1 VKSPTRLQPGG
12 FSKSGLMGL
21 FWKPRGEISMAK
33 QPKTETNT
41 PKVPEPELVGDH
53 AQVNAAN
60 GGKNAGADSGAASV
74 PATATGE
81 ATAPVATS
89 STDTTASGSG
99 DAAGTFTTGLVK
111 PQEAIQRTTAI
122 PVGADQGA
130 SSPEAEAS
138 VSGISSTDTPPSA
151 TAGGAGDTAS
161 AAEGGISAAAADAII
176 SKVLGVEQPEEK
188 REFVLVF
195 GPIRHNNVRYKS
207 GAHMILTKSEHEQV
221 RADRQRVVEW
231 EKGKA
236 LD

>member
-1 VKSPTRLQPGG
+1 
-12 FSKSGLMGL
+12 
-21 FWKPRGEISMAK
+21 MAK

-41 PKVPEPELVGDH
+41 PKVPEAELVGDH
-53 AQVNAAN
+53 ANAAN

-99 DAAGTFTTGLVK
+99 DAAGTVTTGLVK
-111 PQEAIQRTTAI
+111 PQEATQPTTAI
-122 PVGADQGA
+122 PAGADQGT
-130 SSPEAEAS
+130 SSPEMEAS
-138 VSGISSTDTPPSA
+138 ASGTSSTDTPPSA

-161 AAEGGISAAAADAII
+161 AAEGGISSAAADAII

-195 GPIRHNNVRYKS
+195 GPVRHNNVRYKS
-207 GAHMILTKSEHEQV
+207 GDRMILTRTEHEQV
-221 RADRQRVVEW
+221 RADRQRMVEW
-231 EKGKA
+231 DKGQVV
-236 LD
+236 D

>member
-1 VKSPTRLQPGG
+1 
-12 FSKSGLMGL
+12 
-21 FWKPRGEISMAK
+21 MAK

-74 PATATGE
+74 TATATGE

-89 STDTTASGSG
+89 STDT
-99 DAAGTFTTGLVK
+99 
-111 PQEAIQRTTAI
+111 
-122 PVGADQGA
+122 
-130 SSPEAEAS
+130 
-138 VSGISSTDTPPSA
+138 PPRA

-161 AAEGGISAAAADAII
+161 AAEGGISSATLGALR
-176 SKVLGVEQPEEK
+176 SEVLGVEQPEEK
-188 REFVLVF
+188 REFVLEY
-195 GPIRHNNVRYKS
+195 GPVRHNNVHYKS
-207 GAHMILTKSEHEQV
+207 GAHMILTRTEHEQV
-221 RADRQRVVEW
+221 CADRQRVVEW

>member
-1 VKSPTRLQPGG
+1 
-12 FSKSGLMGL
+12 
-21 FWKPRGEISMAK
+21 MAK

-41 PKVPEPELVGDH
+41 PKVPDAELVGDH
-53 AQVNAAN
+53 AKINTAD
-60 GGKNAGADSGAASV
+60 GDKNAGAGTGAASV
-74 PATATGE
+74 PASATGV
-81 ATAPVATS
+81 TAPVATN

-99 DAAGTFTTGLVK
+99 DAAGTVTTDLVK
-111 PQEAIQRTTAI
+111 PQEATQPTTAI
-122 PVGADQGA
+122 PVGADQGT

-138 VSGISSTDTPPSA
+138 ASGTISNDTSPSA

-161 AAEGGISAAAADAII
+161 AAEGGISSAAADAII

-207 GAHMILTKSEHEQV
+207 GARMVLSKSEHEQV

>member
-1 VKSPTRLQPGG
+1 
-12 FSKSGLMGL
+12 
-21 FWKPRGEISMAK
+21 MAK

-99 DAAGTFTTGLVK
+99 DAGAVTTGLVK
-111 PQEAIQRTTAI
+111 PQEATQPTTAI
-122 PVGADQGA
+122 PAGADQGT
-130 SSPEAEAS
+130 SIPEVEAS
-138 VSGISSTDTPPSA
+138 ASGTSSTDTPPSA

-161 AAEGGISAAAADAII
+161 AAEGGISSAAADAII

-188 REFVLVF
+188 REFILVF

-207 GAHMILTKSEHEQV
+207 GARMILTRTEHEQV
-221 RADRQRVVEW
+221 RADRQRVAEW